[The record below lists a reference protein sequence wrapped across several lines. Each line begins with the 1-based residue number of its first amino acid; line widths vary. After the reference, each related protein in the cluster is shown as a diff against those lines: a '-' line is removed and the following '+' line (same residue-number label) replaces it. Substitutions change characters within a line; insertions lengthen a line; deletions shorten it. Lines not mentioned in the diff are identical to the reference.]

1 VLLTALL
8 ILPLVARIRAEE
20 GLLRSQFG
28 GEYDEMHVTVDAGIE
43 AKSGRTLFALDEGWS
58 RTKPLWCCTV

>member
-1 VLLTALL
+1 
-8 ILPLVARIRAEE
+8 
-20 GLLRSQFG
+20 LRSQFG
-28 GEYDEMHVTVDAGIE
+28 GEYDEMHVTVDAGVE